1 MSAHTPGPWSW
12 IDGDGNEGTLSAP
25 SGKVIDSAPYEGMF
39 FSSDG
44 DITANRALI
53 AAAPQLLESLINLR
67 ECILC
72 WHEEFP
78 EGIGNNEQGFL
89 DAAAIA
95 INCAKGNQE

>member
-44 DITANRALI
+44 DVTANQALI
-53 AAAPQLLESLINLR
+53 AAAPELLQALEMLLR
-67 ECILC
+67 RRMAVAKK
-72 WHEEFP
+72 
-78 EGIGNNEQGFL
+78 IGAG
-89 DAAAIA
+89 DADGSDGRYAVARNAIA
-95 INCAKGNQE
+95 KARGLA